1 LALAI
6 RTNIELMSTCIRCG
20 NEEAHEATGYCAP
33 CAIQAR
39 IEVLTGMRRLGEYLA
54 AWAAFDDWL
63 RARGTGGP
71 AAA

>member
-1 LALAI
+1 
-6 RTNIELMSTCIRCG
+6 MSTCIRCG

-63 RARGTGGP
+63 RLHGDG
-71 AAA
+71 AASV

>member
-1 LALAI
+1 
-6 RTNIELMSTCIRCG
+6 MSTCIRCG

-63 RARGTGGP
+63 RARRTSGP